1 MFYTLK
7 NGNTINDF
15 LYEEKGLLRFAD
27 SKFRGAMEINQENL
41 RTYKNDFMFF
51 LDGRWR
57 QINEDELLKI
67 IKRDITKFAPTLSYS
82 DMQFKRIID
91 IMNSSIEEFPEVDE
105 IYNIKTDGYYKVIFS
120 DKVMYFRY
128 DDNKL
133 DINIDDNIGQ
143 YYNFVSLG
151 KCSHSMNIENIKSL
165 DIDNSYLVGNE
176 KIDTFLKEFTVNDDS
191 MIKFLQEIAGYC
203 MLYGF
208 IEPYIYIGTGKGGN
222 GKSVFASLLKNL
234 LGVRNIM
241 ATEYSSL
248 NLQTVATLEK
258 SFLNMPTELSGN
270 KMLPENLL
278 KAITDGEPTMA
289 NEKYRE
295 PRTIYPIS
303 KQFAMANELPPITDA
318 SDGFWRRALVIP
330 FDLKVSTTSKKRKD
344 KNFFEKLFKEN
355 NDLLQKWAF
364 IGLMRLV
371 KQKGRHTFCD
381 RVLQASKKYQRDNN
395 NVLEFVDEFVNQH
408 IVNIFTSND
417 VLPKQTRM
425 IDYKSMSIPLF
436 IAGNGEDSLSIND
449 IYKAYRLWSVEQGY
463 KTVSSKNFKKKLE
476 EKAST
481 NYFKFMYEVKNSS
494 NIPKMFFNES
504 DFMTMYQNIKEQEK
518 NDLDNL

>member
-7 NGNTINDF
+7 NGSTIQEF
-15 LYEEKGLLRFAD
+15 LYEDKGLLKFSD
-27 SKFRGAMEINQENL
+27 SKFRGAMEINQQNL

-67 IKRDITKFAPTLSYS
+67 IKRDITRFSPTLSYS
-82 DMQFKRIID
+82 DVQFKRIID
-91 IMNSSIEEFPEVDE
+91 IINSSIDEFPEIDE

-120 DKVMYFRY
+120 DKVVYFRY
-128 DDNKL
+128 DDEKL
-133 DINIDDNIGQ
+133 DITIDKNIGQ
-143 YYNFVSLG
+143 FYNFVSLG
-151 KCSHSMNIENIKSL
+151 NCSLNMEQIKNTKM
-165 DIDNSYLVGNE
+165 DDYHVGNE
-176 KIDTFLKEFTVNDDS
+176 KIDTFLKEFTVNDES

-330 FDLKVSTTSKKRKD
+330 FDLKVSTSSKKRKD

-355 NDLLQKWAF
+355 NHLLQEWAF
-364 IGLMRLV
+364 KGLMRLV

-395 NVLEFVDEFVNQH
+395 NVLEFVDEFISQH
-408 IVNIFTSND
+408 IVKLFNTNNILS
-417 VLPKQTRM
+417 KQNMM
-425 IDYKSMSIPLF
+425 IDYKSTTIPF
-436 IAGNGEDSLSIND
+436 FVAGNGEDSIAILD
-449 IYKAYRLWSVEQGY
+449 LYRGYRLWSTEQGY

-481 NYFKFMYEVKNSS
+481 NYFKFMYEVRNSS
-494 NIPKMFFNES
+494 NVAKLFFNES
-504 DFMTMYQNIKEQEK
+504 DFISINQSFKEQEK
-518 NDLDNL
+518 NELDNI